1 MSDTSSIVI
10 DVNNNAIYIISIKSG
25 YPLISLMFNI
35 IQILLCC
42 RDFGR
47 DVIIGKVEQVE
58 NDMGKIHDQ

>member
-1 MSDTSSIVI
+1 MSDTFLYFTKVELLHLVFNKS
-10 DVNNNAIYIISIKSG
+10 NN
-25 YPLISLMFNI
+25 PLISLMFNI